1 MCKYGDI
8 IVIDKYKT
16 EDGFDMSRH
25 SFIVVDDRACIPGL
39 HIKEVQAILLCHFSY
54 DIIASVMS
62 SIKDSEHRK
71 KVLKRVENM
80 EITPLDRLCLP
91 ENGKDAYV
99 KVNQLHYFNRLK
111 ISYRVIG
118 NVTDE
123 VMERIMDLMEYLD
136 DIGRLVINTN
146 DL

>member
-25 SFIVVDDRACIPGL
+25 SFIVVDDREGI
-39 HIKEVQAILLCHFSY
+39 IKGFSY

-80 EITPLDRLCLP
+80 EITP
-91 ENGKDAYV
+91 
-99 KVNQLHYFNRLK
+99 
-111 ISYRVIG
+111 
-118 NVTDE
+118 
-123 VMERIMDLMEYLD
+123 
-136 DIGRLVINTN
+136 
-146 DL
+146 

>member
-25 SFIVVDDRACIPGL
+25 SFIVVDDREGI
-39 HIKEVQAILLCHFSY
+39 IKGFSY

-62 SIKDSEHRK
+62 SIKDSEHRR

>member
-25 SFIVVDDRACIPGL
+25 SFIVVDDREGI
-39 HIKEVQAILLCHFSY
+39 IKGFSY

-136 DIGRLVINTN
+136 DIGRLGIYTN